1 MPLTMKYSETYN
13 DALIALAAATHRPAN
28 VVNLFGEYAIR
39 VDLEY
44 NRFLL
49 ATNTAAGLSDR
60 PDNGESWLVRFFQS
74 ENTDTPDRLLAEA
87 SHQWLVDAL
96 GRRARTDRSGREQNL
111 RRRGLRRPYPH
122 RNSILNGIVSSSTT
136 SPPRRSTG

>member
-44 NRFLL
+44 NRYLL
-49 ATNTAAGLSDR
+49 ATNTVAGLSDQ
-60 PDNGESWLVRFFQS
+60 PDLGDLWLVRFFQS
-74 ENTDTPDRLLAEA
+74 ELTDTPDQLLAEA

-96 GRRARTDRSGREQNL
+96 DTALEQIERAGNKIVADADFGDPARTDAPSHPTEASRLPQ
-111 RRRGLRRPYPH
+111 
-122 RNSILNGIVSSSTT
+122 STD
-136 SPPRRSTG
+136 

>member
-60 PDNGESWLVRFFQS
+60 PDNGESCWCGSSNPR
-74 ENTDTPDRLLAEA
+74 TPTLRIA
-87 SHQWLVDAL
+87 SSRK
-96 GRRARTDRSGREQNL
+96 RRINGWSMLWTPRSNRSQRQG
-111 RRRGLRRPYPH
+111 
-122 RNSILNGIVSSSTT
+122 TK
-136 SPPRRSTG
+136 SPPTRTSATLPAPKLHPERHRLEQHH

>member
-39 VDLEY
+39 VELEY

-96 GRRARTDRSGREQNL
+96 DAALEQIAAAGNKISADADFGDPTRTETPS
-111 RRRGLRRPYPH
+111 
-122 RNSILNGIVSSSTT
+122 
-136 SPPRRSTG
+136 